1 MAVCKM
7 IPLLPLIF
15 VSNKLQDEIS
25 LYLVLSWFFSL
36 NLLILHQ
43 HASTSSSRHV
53 VMLTTSSLHQISKSA
68 IDHPVLLRKGLTTAV
83 TQKKRRF
90 NSVHPIYCHRF
101 VHQHKSPPSTKAG
114 AITTDITRRTY
125 ENSNNRNRN
134 RSSSTT
140 TSNNSKNTNKNT

>member
-1 MAVCKM
+1 M
-7 IPLLPLIF
+7 IPLLSLIF

-25 LYLVLSWFFSL
+25 LYLILSCIFSQPAYFGSTCINMFFTAWC
-36 NLLILHQ
+36 
-43 HASTSSSRHV
+43 HARHFKPAPNQ
-53 VMLTTSSLHQISKSA
+53 QIGYRSPS
-68 IDHPVLLRKGLTTAV
+68 PVQKGFDYCSDT
-83 TQKKRRF
+83 KFRGF
-90 NSVHPIYCHRF
+90 NSVHPMPCHRF
-101 VHQHKSPPSTKAG
+101 VHQHKSPPSTKPG